1 MTTRLYSHDAC
12 LHHDTGPHHPE
23 RIARLEAVL
32 AALQDPSFAALE
44 RHEAPRVAR
53 DRLELVHPAGLIEA
67 VLAAAPTS
75 GHVHL
80 DPDTVMSPGS
90 GEAALR
96 AAGAVV
102 EAVDAVVEGR
112 AANAFCAVRPP
123 GHHAEPERPMGFCL
137 FNSVAIGAE
146 HARRRH
152 GLARAAVVDFDV
164 HHGNGTQAAFWADEG
179 LFYGSTHQFPH
190 YPGTGR
196 ADETG
201 VYHNI
206 ANGPLRPGTGSEE
219 FRRVFENRILGA
231 LDRFRPEILLISA
244 GFDAHERDP
253 LAQINLIEED
263 YAWATDR
270 LAELAAIHAGG
281 RIVSV
286 LEGGYDLQA
295 LAASAAA
302 LVGRLMAADGTGS
315 R

>member
-1 MTTRLYSHDAC
+1 MTTRLYSHAAC
-12 LHHDTGPHHPE
+12 LQHDTGPHHPE
-23 RIARLEAVL
+23 RIARLEAVM
-32 AALQDPSFAALE
+32 AALEQPEFAALE
-44 RHEAPRVAR
+44 RHEASQATRAT
-53 DRLELVHPAGLIEA
+53 LELVHPAAFVEA
-67 VLAAAPTS
+67 VLAAAPAS
-75 GHVHL
+75 GHIHL

-90 GEAALR
+90 AEATLR
-96 AAGAVV
+96 AVGAVV
-102 EAVDAVVEGR
+102 DAVDAVAEGR
-112 AANAFCAVRPP
+112 ASNAFCAVRPP
-123 GHHAEPERPMGFCL
+123 GHHAEPDRAMGFCL

-152 GLARAAVVDFDV
+152 GMARAAVVDFDV
-164 HHGNGTQAAFWADEG
+164 HHGNGTQAAFWADEQ

-190 YPGTGR
+190 YPGTGA

-219 FRRVFENRILGA
+219 FRRIFEAKILDA

-270 LAELAAIHAGG
+270 LAEIAALHAGG
-281 RIVSV
+281 RIVSA

-295 LAASAAA
+295 LAQSAAA
-302 LVGRLMAADGTGS
+302 HVGRLMAADTGN